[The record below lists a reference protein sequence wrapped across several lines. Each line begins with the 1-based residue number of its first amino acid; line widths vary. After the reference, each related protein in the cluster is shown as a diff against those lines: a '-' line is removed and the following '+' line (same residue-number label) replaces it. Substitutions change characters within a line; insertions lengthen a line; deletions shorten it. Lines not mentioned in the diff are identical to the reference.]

1 MRVNDSFSLIHSL
14 AYSFVGLQTIYLA
27 TYFDP
32 VYWNT
37 ACLRVDAGL
46 DEDASSNYGKIAKAV
61 GNIIHRGIPM
71 SLIDINKSGYMF
83 EPDVE
88 TGSILYGLK
97 GLNGVSG
104 EIIQEII
111 ENRPYEGLNDFQEK
125 VKVKKPVLIS
135 LIKSGAFDKFG
146 NREQIMQEYI
156 WSICEPKKRITLQNF
171 NGLMERNL
179 IPEELNF
186 EKRLFI
192 FNKALRK
199 YCKLDNVYTLADNYY
214 EFYEEFFDV
223 DLLETYEGCL
233 SINQE
238 IWKKLYTKGMD
249 KAREYFKIHQNELL
263 DQLNQTLFNEV
274 WDKYATGSLANWEMD
289 SLGFYYHD
297 HPLTNIDKL
306 FYNIVPYNQ
315 QSENPIVE
323 KTFKRNGIDIP
334 LFKTFRI
341 VGAVVAKDD
350 NKSCISLLTPE
361 SGVVTVK
368 MNRDYYARL
377 NRQMSQIQLDGTK
390 KVMEKGWFN
399 RGTLLMVNG
408 FKRSG
413 MFFTKTYR
421 HTKSHQCYRIYNIKN
436 DGKVDMTAWR
446 WGEEKE
452 D

>member
-1 MRVNDSFSLIHSL
+1 MVSSLIHSL

-88 TGSILYGLK
+88 TGSIIYGLK

-146 NREQIMQEYI
+146 NREDIMRDYI

-199 YCKLDNVYTLADNYY
+199 YCKLDDVYTLVDNYY

-223 DLLETYEGCL
+223 DLVEVHDEYL

-249 KAREYFKIHQNELL
+249 KAREYFKVHQDELL
-263 DQLNQTLFNEV
+263 NQLNQTLFDEI
-274 WDKYATGSLANWEMD
+274 WDKYAAGSLANWEMD

-306 FYNIVPYNQ
+306 SYNIVPYNQ
-315 QSENPIVE
+315 QSENPLVE
-323 KTFKRNGIDIP
+323 RTFKRNGVDIP

-361 SGVVTVK
+361 SGVITVK

-377 NRQMSQIQLDGTK
+377 NRQMSQIQPDGTK
-390 KVMEKGWFN
+390 KVMEKGWFT

-413 MFFTKTYR
+413 MFFTKAYR
-421 HTKSHQCYRIYNIKN
+421 HTKSHQCYRIFNIKEN
-436 DGKVDMTAWR
+436 GKVDMTAWR
-446 WGEEKE
+446 WGEEGNDE
-452 D
+452 S

>member
-14 AYSFVGLQTIYLA
+14 AYSFIGLQTIYLA

-83 EPDVE
+83 EPDIE
-88 TGSILYGLK
+88 TGSIVYGLK
-97 GLNGVSG
+97 GLNGVGG

-111 ENRPYEGLNDFQEK
+111 ENRPYTGLEDFQEK

-146 NREQIMQEYI
+146 NREDIMRKYI

-179 IPEELNF
+179 IPQELNW
-186 EKRLFI
+186 EKRLFV

-199 YCKLDNVYTLADNYY
+199 YCKVDNRYYLIKDN
-214 EFYEEFFDV
+214 FYDFYAAFFDV
-223 DLLETYEGCL
+223 DLLEEFEEGL
-233 SINQE
+233 VIVQDV
-238 IWKKLYTKGMD
+238 WKKLYTKGMD
-249 KAREYFKIHQNELL
+249 KARNYFKEHQQELL
-263 DQLNQTLFNEV
+263 NQLNSSLFQEM
-274 WDKYATGSLANWEMD
+274 WDKYAAGTIAMWEMD

-297 HPLTNIDKL
+297 HPLKGIDKVS
-306 FYNIVPYNQ
+306 YGIVSYSILPD
-315 QSENPIVE
+315 NPVVDR
-323 KTFKRNGIDIP
+323 TFKRNGIDIP
-334 LFKTFRI
+334 IFKTQRI
-341 VGAVVAKDD
+341 VGAVVAKED

-377 NRQMSQIQLDGTK
+377 NRQISEPQPDGTK
-390 KVMEKGWFN
+390 KVREKGWFT
-399 RGTLLMVNG
+399 RGTLLMFNG
-408 FKRSG
+408 FKRSN
-413 MFFTKTYR
+413 MFFEKTYR
-421 HTKSHQCYRIYNIKN
+421 NTKSHGCYKIINIK
-436 DGKVDMTAWR
+436 DDKIEMTAWR
-446 WGEEKE
+446 
-452 D
+452 